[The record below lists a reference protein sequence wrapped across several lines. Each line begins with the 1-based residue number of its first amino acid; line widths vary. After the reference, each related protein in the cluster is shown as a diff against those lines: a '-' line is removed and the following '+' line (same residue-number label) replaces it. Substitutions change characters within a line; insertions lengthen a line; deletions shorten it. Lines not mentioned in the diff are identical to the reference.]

1 MEKFKYNKVNILLY
15 HRWHLW
21 PFGISS
27 ALTDLCVVHSPQ
39 IFAPMY
45 PRYFELIL
53 DAFEAMIHQI
63 FSMGSRSGLLAG
75 QSNVVTSLA
84 CKNLLLDALYE
95 WNNCPVGIQNYFQK
109 QVELKVTVL
118 APEYLY
124 KLKLSIVLP
133 L

>member
-1 MEKFKYNKVNILLY
+1 
-15 HRWHLW
+15 
-21 PFGISS
+21 
-27 ALTDLCVVHSPQ
+27 
-39 IFAPMY
+39 MY

-95 WNNCPVGIQNYFQK
+95 WNNYPVGIQNYFQK